1 RELIRRLAGRIT
13 PTVFCLDAVGRIGE
27 EMLREGVDLVCFD
40 RKPGRDWGVS
50 RRMAAAIRQRG
61 LDIVHAHQYS
71 PFFYAALAKVLAPR
85 RPRLILT
92 EHRRHSPA
100 RVSPAPRAVNR
111 L

>member
-1 RELIRRLAGRIT
+1 MSGPLRVGFVVHLMQVAGAEVLTRELIRRLAGRIT

-71 PFFYAALAKVLAPR
+71 PFFYAALA
-85 RPRLILT
+85 
-92 EHRRHSPA
+92 
-100 RVSPAPRAVNR
+100 
-111 L
+111 